1 MYRKNYLSLFLL
13 LAVLLSCLIFTAE
26 SFAVP
31 GRAKLTFKTPAN
43 HPTGLAFDGKNI
55 WLADRGTHLLYQI
68 SPIDGTV
75 ITTIK
80 APGFDPRGLAWDGKL
95 LWCVDA
101 GEGWIYGINVQTG
114 NAEKL
119 LESNSPDPI
128 GLAVDG
134 EFLWLVDNKEKKL
147 LKINRIDGMMH
158 ENIPAPSNN
167 SKDLTFDGTYIWV
180 ADNGDD
186 MLYRVDPSSGQVV
199 TFLAS
204 VGPYPY
210 GLCWDGTTLWCADY
224 QKTEIYQLDLDDPD
238 FVVKKDPKAYYWE
251 AIHDFR
257 NYGPDVVTDLDSYVA
272 VPGDLDNQ
280 EIIETIQYDPMPENF
295 VVDRWGQK
303 FAHFHFKNIGP
314 GSFLMPKMKVKA
326 KLYHTEYIIFPERVG
341 KLEAIPKELKAK
353 YLADGLKYD
362 MKNPI
367 IQQAVQQAIGNER
380 HPYWMVRKIFDYICD
395 KIDYNLKPLGGWNP
409 APTVLKRGTGS
420 CSEFTF
426 IFIAMCRASG
436 LPARYAGSIVVRSE
450 DKGIDDVWHRWAE
463 VYLPNYGWIPVDV
476 SAGDSPIP
484 SQRARKIGVLNNRYL
499 ITTKGGGDSEYLE
512 FYYNFNAKWKTE
524 GTCKVYSKQFG
535 EFTPIDLP

>member
-1 MYRKNYLSLFLL
+1 MCRKNYLGLFLILSVSLF
-13 LAVLLSCLIFTAE
+13 CLIFTAE
-26 SFAVP
+26 SFAVL
-31 GRAKLTFKTPAN
+31 GSAKLTFKTPAN

-55 WLADRGTHLLYQI
+55 WLADRGAYQI
-68 SPIDGTV
+68 YQINPQDGAV
-75 ITTIK
+75 IKTIN

-114 NAEKL
+114 IAEKL

-128 GLAVDG
+128 GLAFDG

-147 LKINRIDGMMH
+147 LKINRSDGMMH
-158 ENIPAPSNN
+158 ENIPAPSSN
-167 SKDLTFDGTYIWV
+167 SKDLTFDGKYIWV

-186 MLYRVDPSSGQVV
+186 MLYRVDPASGQVV
-199 TFLAS
+199 TFMAS

-210 GLCWDGTTLWCADY
+210 GLCWDGKTLWCADY
-224 QKTEIYQLDLDDPD
+224 QRAELYQLDLEDKD
-238 FVVKKDPKAYYWE
+238 FVVRKDPKEYYWE

-257 NYGPDVVTDLDSYVA
+257 NYGPDLVTELDSYIA

-280 EIIETIQYDPMPENF
+280 ELLDEIRYEPAPKDF

-303 FAHFHFKNIGP
+303 FAHFHFTDIAP
-314 GSFLMPKMKVKA
+314 GSFLTPKMKVKA

-341 KLEAIPKELKAK
+341 KLDQIPADLKTK
-353 YLADGLKYD
+353 YLGDGLKYD
-362 MKNPI
+362 MTNPV
-367 IQQAVQQAIGNER
+367 IQQAVQEAVGKER

-395 KIDYNLKPLGGWNP
+395 KVDYNLKPLGGWNP

-420 CSEFTF
+420 CSEYTF

-436 LPARYAGSIVVRSE
+436 LPARYAGSIVVRSQ

-484 SQRARKIGVLNNRYL
+484 SQRARKIGVLSNRYL

-512 FYYNFNAKWKTE
+512 FYYNFNAKWKTQ
-524 GTCKVYSKQFG
+524 GKCKIHSKQYG

>member
-1 MYRKNYLSLFLL
+1 MFKKNHPIFLLFLPL
-13 LAVLLSCLIFTAE
+13 FLFCLIFTPKLHA
-26 SFAVP
+26 AV
-31 GRAKLTFKTPAN
+31 GKAKQTFKTPAN
-43 HPTGLAFDGKNI
+43 HPTGMTFDGKYI
-55 WLADRGTHLLYQI
+55 WLADGGTYQI
-68 SPIDGTV
+68 CQINPQDGKV
-75 ITTIK
+75 MKEIK
-80 APGFDPRGLAWDGKL
+80 SPGFDPRGLAWDGKL

-114 NAEKL
+114 IAEKL

-128 GLAVDG
+128 GLAFDG

-167 SKDLTFDGTYIWV
+167 SKGMTFDGKYIWV

-186 MLYRVDPSSGQVV
+186 MLYRVDPNSGQVV
-199 TFLAS
+199 TFLPS

-210 GLCWDGTTLWCADY
+210 GLCWDGKTLWCGDF
-224 QKTEIYQLDLDDPD
+224 QNSEIYQLDLDDKE
-238 FVVKKDPKAYYWE
+238 FIVTKDPKEYYWE

-257 NYGPDVVTDLDSYVA
+257 NYGPNVVDEMDSYIA
-272 VPGDLDNQ
+272 IPIDLDNQ
-280 EIIETIQYDPMPENF
+280 KIIGDIQYEPQPKDF

-303 FAHFHFKNIGP
+303 FAHFHFKDIVSGT
-314 GSFLMPKMKVKA
+314 LLKPKMRLKA

-341 KLEAIPKELKAK
+341 KLEEIPKEMKEK

-362 MKNPI
+362 MNNPI
-367 IQQAVQQAIGNER
+367 IQQAVKQAIGNEK
-380 HPYWMVRKIFDYICD
+380 HPYWMVRKIFDYICE

-420 CSEFTF
+420 CSEYTF

-484 SQRARKIGVLNNRYL
+484 AQRARKIGVLRNRYL

-512 FYYNFNAKWKTE
+512 FYYNFNAKWKTN
-524 GTCKVYSKQFG
+524 GKCKIYSKQFG
-535 EFTPIDLP
+535 EFTPIE